1 MQGSKPHPDLNNP
14 VYWRKRAEEV
24 RALMVGEPPVIRDK
38 LMEIVEAYEE
48 LARRAE
54 ERFRSRK

>member
-1 MQGSKPHPDLNNP
+1 MHGAKRHPYFGNP
-14 VYWRKRAEEV
+14 VYWRKRADEV
-24 RALMVGEPPVIRDK
+24 RALMVGESPAIRDK

-54 ERFRSRK
+54 ERLRPRK